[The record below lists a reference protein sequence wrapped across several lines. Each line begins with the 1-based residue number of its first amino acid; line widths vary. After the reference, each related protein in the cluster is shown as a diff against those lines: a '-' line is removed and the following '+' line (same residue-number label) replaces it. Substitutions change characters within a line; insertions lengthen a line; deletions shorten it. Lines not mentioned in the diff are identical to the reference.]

1 MNTVASPELSQT
13 LSTGTLQEIP
23 RVLAEYLEVESLYDQ
38 RRNLLQ
44 GSTGTL
50 TQLLQL
56 DLRIDSHL
64 DGLRIGDPYG
74 KLLTEALESPS
85 AGLIFLATVR
95 TLESKNTPR
104 LKQLL
109 ALAETDIDWQQGL
122 LDAFSWV
129 PLSFTQPLLPHLLAA
144 SSAFF
149 RRVGLHLYRQHQIHA
164 DTEFERALTQA
175 DTPTRLEALNA
186 VGEIGLLDL
195 LPHCLSL
202 LEHKEDSLR
211 FAAARA
217 CLLLGER
224 QRTLPVLSQL
234 ATTDSD
240 HQTRALSLLT
250 AFLPPDQAHAFL
262 SHLASQTQNRRLLIQ
277 AAGELGDPANIPAL
291 LRLMQEDTLS
301 RIAAQAFCLITG
313 IDLIELNLDQA
324 APADFSAGPTD
335 DPNDPDTSSDPDE
348 SLPWPNRAEL
358 EQWWSQH
365 SQHFTPRTR
374 YLAGLPPTATHCH
387 QLLAHGNQA
396 QQTAAALQLKAQNP
410 ATPLFLLN
418 LPAWR
423 QQHRLQLLSTN

>member
-1 MNTVASPELSQT
+1 MNTVASPESPQT

-23 RVLAEYLEVESLYDQ
+23 QVLAEYLEVESLYDQ

-44 GSTGTL
+44 GSTSTL
-50 TQLLQL
+50 AQLFQL

-74 KLLTEALESPS
+74 KLLTEALESPC

-224 QRTLPVLSQL
+224 QRTLPVLSQF
-234 ATTDSD
+234 ATLSSP
-240 HQTRALSLLT
+240 HQTPALSLLT
-250 AFLPPDQAHAFL
+250 AFLAPDQAHAFL
-262 SHLASQTQNRRLLIQ
+262 SHLAGQTPNRRLLIQ

-291 LRLMQEDTLS
+291 LRLMQEDALS
-301 RIAAQAFCLITG
+301 RIAAQAFCQITG
-313 IDLIELNLDQA
+313 IDLTDLNLEQN
-324 APADFSAGPTD
+324 APEGFKAGPSDNPDDTD
-335 DPNDPDTSSDPDE
+335 TASDPDE
-348 SLPWPNRAEL
+348 ALPWPNRAEL

-365 SQHFTPRTR
+365 SQHFTARTR
-374 YLAGLPPTATHCH
+374 YLAGKPVTTAHCF
-387 QLLAHGNQA
+387 QLLAQGNLL
-396 QQTAAALQLKAQNP
+396 QQKAAALQLKALNP
-410 ATPLFLLN
+410 SAALFLLD

-423 QQHRLQLLSTN
+423 QQQRLQLQLNA